1 MPPATPAARSG
12 PRGRGKLSAASS
24 GHHAHPKTGALQVD
38 VGSGLARRPW
48 VLVLHR
54 HDGLLLH
61 AFSNEKRPLIKRKLP
76 RFVKVFVE
84 ELLRSVSIPRAK
96 TAIVGMLVEVV
107 PMESL
112 KMGMVSIARCCSPPC
127 PASSLQLRMRGPVW
141 HPGRLRGCSRR
152 RPGCA
157 QGGAAHGNESYESLH
172 A

>member
-61 AFSNEKRPLIKRKLP
+61 AFSNEKTPDQKKASTLSQSVRGRTFEKGFL
-76 RFVKVFVE
+76 F
-84 ELLRSVSIPRAK
+84 VSIPRAK

-141 HPGRLRGCSRR
+141 HPGPFRGCSAG
-152 RPGCA
+152 RPGCR
-157 QGGAAHGNESYESLH
+157 AAH